1 MSASHESPESHEA
14 QRQQALLAAIAG
26 QAAPLSFRE
35 PQARAARGLQAYRAN
50 AEALAERAL
59 SAVFATVQPMVGEE
73 NFQHLACEF
82 WQASPPACGDVG
94 EWGELF
100 PEWLGAHAAMAR
112 WPWLGDCARLDLALH
127 HNERAAD
134 AVFDAASLALLEST
148 DPALLSIQ
156 LMPGTAVLR
165 SRWPIATIHAAHRA
179 DELHSEAAFASVR
192 AALGAERGEQVLVV
206 RRGWR
211 AVVHGLGPA
220 DAEWTERLLAG
231 ANLSAALEA
240 AGEGFD
246 FAAWLGTAVREQWLK
261 GVAVR
266 HD

>member
-1 MSASHESPESHEA
+1 MNESHEA
-14 QRQQALLAAIAG
+14 QRQRALLAAIAG
-26 QAAPLSFRE
+26 QAVPFSIRE
-35 PQARAARGLQAYRAN
+35 PQARAARGLEAYRAN

-59 SAVFATVQPMVGEE
+59 SAVFATVQPMVGAE

-82 WQASPPACGDVG
+82 WQAHPPLRGDVG
-94 EWGELF
+94 EWGDLF
-100 PEWLGAHAAMAR
+100 PEWLEAHAAMSR

-134 AVFDAASLALLEST
+134 AVFDSASLALLEST
-148 DPALLSIQ
+148 DPALLTMH
-156 LMPGTAVLR
+156 LMPGTAVVW

-179 DELHSEAAFASVR
+179 DEVHSEAAFASVR
-192 AALGAERGEQVLVV
+192 AALDAERGEQVLVV
-206 RRGWR
+206 RGGWR
-211 AVVHGLGPA
+211 AVVHGLSRA
-220 DAEWTERLLAG
+220 DAEWTERMLAG